1 MMAVMSFLRD
11 SKFMAMALPAWYS
24 RSPSGWQSEG
34 RSLGRKESFGKR
46 DEPGVQPGPPGS
58 VLDLGFFLVGRF
70 LVAFFGV
77 ILIVI
82 RVVFELLVVGRLG
95 FLILVTR
102 LLNMGTRAHLANRL
116 FRIDLTIDV
125 CHADLRRKPSK

>member
-1 MMAVMSFLRD
+1 MAVMSFLRD

-58 VLDLGFFLVGRF
+58 VLDLGFVLVGRF
-70 LVAFFGV
+70 LVHVFV
-77 ILIVI
+77 VLVVV
-82 RVVFELLVVGRLG
+82 RLVFEFLVVGRLG
-95 FLILVTR
+95 FLILTTR
-102 LLNMGTRAHLANRL
+102 LLSLGTPAHLAIRR

-125 CHADLRRKPSK
+125 CHADLRPKPSK